1 MLMKIRLPQVFLT
14 LSTIHLYINKSG
26 PTRPEGKFGPMTK
39 RVTWTLK
46 EHRASVPYH
55 SVNTCKLN
63 HSAVCSDLLQ
73 LFSRKRALFI
83 ECINALY
90 ASLETRRIICGDLA
104 NFQSTIVDDR

>member
-46 EHRASVPYH
+46 EHRASVPYQ

-63 HSAVCSDLLQ
+63 HSCGLLR
-73 LFSRKRALFI
+73 S
-83 ECINALY
+83 
-90 ASLETRRIICGDLA
+90 ASVILA
-104 NFQSTIVDDR
+104 EKGFVR